1 MSINLLFKNNK
12 LVNLNINVELSIG
25 FLRDLIKVAFV

>member
-12 LVNLNINVELSIG
+12 LVNLNINVELLIG
-25 FLRDLIKVAFV
+25 FSRDLIKVAFV